1 MARATGIHLVL
12 ATQRPSTDILT
23 GVIKAN
29 FPARISF
36 AVASSVDS
44 RVILDSVGAE
54 TLLGNGDMLFLSA
67 EASTP
72 LRLQGVIVSDREI
85 DSLIQYWQ
93 GEVVESE
100 RITEAPWEEM
110 ITRQAVLDDHD
121 EMIEEAIDLVLEKG
135 EASASMLQRGLRVGY
150 PRAAR
155 LMDELE
161 ELGIVGVPQKGGRTR
176 EVLLEDQDDPLSALE
191 FSEEDE

>member
-1 MARATGIHLVL
+1 
-12 ATQRPSTDILT
+12 
-23 GVIKAN
+23 VIKAN